1 MQWGSF
7 SNFLH
12 MGGYAPFVW
21 GAYGVTAA
29 LIALEIW
36 AIRARKRRAQREVA
50 RQARIDAARST
61 QP

>member
-50 RQARIDAARST
+50 RQARIDGARST

>member
-12 MGGYAPFVW
+12 MGGYATFVW